1 MKFKLPFFNKKPLT
15 KTDTLLEKQI
25 ETKPQLLTEAELLQ
39 QDKQK
44 LDDFEKESYI
54 ENDMLVMY
62 CNKIIRY
69 HNKHAIQK
77 WQVFIE
83 ENKPNQ
89 YEPNQYDVIC
99 DIDGADEYVFS
110 CEFYNIENAKE
121 YVKKLTALIQK
132 LNNN

>member
-1 MKFKLPFFNKKPLT
+1 MTFKLPFFNKKPLT
-15 KTDTLLEKQI
+15 QTE
-25 ETKPQLLTEAELLQ
+25 PLTETQPLTETELLQ
-39 QDKQK
+39 EDKQK

-62 CNKIIRY
+62 CDEIIRY

-89 YEPNQYDVIC
+89 YDVIC

-110 CEFYNIENAKE
+110 CEFHNIENAKE